1 MSTVAEVMNP
11 TRLCHPGKGRNSYRP
26 IRKVKMRPKMGTFD
40 FLVVFSKMEGTC
52 PFLLMPKVIRL
63 VVVV

>member
-1 MSTVAEVMNP
+1 MRKAKMS
-11 TRLCHPGKGRNSYRP
+11 
-26 IRKVKMRPKMGTFD
+26 PKTGTFD
-40 FLVVFSKMEGTC
+40 FLVVFSKTAGTW